1 MKKVFAIIA
10 ISVLGVLLFTSCTKG
25 GTKEDEKTAITNTLT
40 IRGGSL
46 PVRMCI
52 FAIYDD
58 NVNFDLDAGT
68 EDAGLHGYGGFPA
81 SWIGKTTQLSGPFFM
96 SFNPTSGERSIDPE
110 IKSGT
115 VTITQLETGK
125 LHVVVDA
132 IETNGDKFS
141 LNTASYDETNIDWDN
156 FTFK

>member
-10 ISVLGVLLFTSCTKG
+10 IAAIGALFFTSCNKG
-25 GTKEDEKTAITNTLT
+25 GTKDDEKTAITNTLN
-40 IRGGSL
+40 IRGSSL

-52 FAIYDD
+52 YAIYDEF
-58 NVNFDLDAGT
+58 VNFDIDAGS

-81 SWIGKTTQLSGPFFM
+81 DWIGKTTQLSGPFFL
-96 SFNPTSGERSIDPE
+96 SFNPMSGPSIDPE

-132 IETNGDKFS
+132 VETDGTKFA
-141 LNTASYDETNIDWDN
+141 LNSASYDETTIDWDK
-156 FTFK
+156 FKFQ